1 MINYIQPGE
10 TETFT
15 APAAVASGGGV
26 LVGAVF
32 GVATNAAAAGAPVEI
47 KRRGIFSMPALSTDT
62 ITAGAKLYW
71 DNANA
76 RLTTTA
82 SGNTLVGAAVAAKA
96 SGVATVSALLDGT
109 IR

>member
-10 TETFT
+10 IETFT
-15 APAAVASGGGV
+15 APAALASGAGV
-26 LVGAVF
+26 LIGAIF
-32 GVATNAAAAGAPVEI
+32 GVATNAAASGALVEI
-47 KRRGIFSMPALSTDT
+47 KRRGVFSLPALSTDV

-82 SGNTLVGAAVAAKA
+82 SGNTLVGAAVSAKA
-96 SGVATVSALLDGT
+96 SGVATVTVLLDGC

>member
-1 MINYIQPGE
+1 MNNFGQHGE
-10 TETFT
+10 TLSFV
-15 APAAVASGGGV
+15 ALAAIASGAGL

-32 GVATNAAAAGAPVEI
+32 GVTTNAAAAGETVHI
-47 KRRGIFSMPALSTDT
+47 KRRGIYTLPALSTDV

-71 DNANA
+71 DNTNA

-82 SGNTLVGAAVAAKA
+82 TSNTLVGAATAAKA
-96 SGVATVSALLDGT
+96 SGVATVTVLLDGC